1 MVFAEGIFEGES
13 LVVHP
18 TKPEGELEIELR
30 FPKNGPIDIHVK
42 TCLGTPGSDLL
53 MVLELTHQ
61 LAQFCMYETIARPQ
75 EPPAALKDC
84 GIVMEVC
91 MAEGGGAVFGRS

>member
-13 LVVHP
+13 LVTHP
-18 TKPEGELEIELR
+18 AKPQGELEIALR

-42 TCLGTPGSDLL
+42 TCVGAPTSDLL

-61 LAQFCMYETIARPQ
+61 LAQFCMYEAIPRPQ
-75 EPPAALKDC
+75 EPPESLKDC
-84 GIVMEVC
+84 GVVMEVC
-91 MAEGGGAVFGRS
+91 AHAV